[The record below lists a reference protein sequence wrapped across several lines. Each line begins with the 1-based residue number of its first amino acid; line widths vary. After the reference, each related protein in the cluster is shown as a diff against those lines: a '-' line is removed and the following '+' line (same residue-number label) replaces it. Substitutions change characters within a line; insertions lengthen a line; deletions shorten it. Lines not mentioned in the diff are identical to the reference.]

1 MEEEYVKLN
10 TAILLKEKGFNVACN
25 NILKED
31 GSRMNT
37 LFRANKDL
45 PRGCYS
51 QPSQS
56 IASKWLRET
65 KNLYINI
72 YNNACGYGYI
82 ICKSSNG
89 TFISDDCMSGP
100 NEGGVWDTY
109 EEALEAGLSSCLDLL
124 K

>member
-1 MEEEYVKLN
+1 M
-10 TAILLKEKGFNVACN
+10 
-25 NILKED
+25 
-31 GSRMNT
+31 
-37 LFRANKDL
+37 